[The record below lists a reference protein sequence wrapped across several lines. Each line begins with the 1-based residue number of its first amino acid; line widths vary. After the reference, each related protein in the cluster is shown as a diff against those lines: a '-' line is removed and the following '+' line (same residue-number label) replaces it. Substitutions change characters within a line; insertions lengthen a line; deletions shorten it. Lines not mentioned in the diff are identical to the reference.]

1 MTSLFIVQCND
12 SVNITMTKCIRFNT
26 SGSNLMTAMTVKE
39 SVRSQ
44 LREVGIDYQELSQ
57 LPFDV
62 RISERD
68 YLLFCIVWNSDEYPW
83 REVDSKN
90 GLQE

>member
-1 MTSLFIVQCND
+1 M
-12 SVNITMTKCIRFNT
+12 TMTRCVRFST
-26 SGSNLMTAMTVKE
+26 AGSNLITAMTIKE

-44 LREVGIDYQELSQ
+44 LRGYGIAYEEQSQ

-68 YLLFCIVWNSDEYPW
+68 YLLFCIVWDSDQYPW

-90 GLQE
+90 RLQ